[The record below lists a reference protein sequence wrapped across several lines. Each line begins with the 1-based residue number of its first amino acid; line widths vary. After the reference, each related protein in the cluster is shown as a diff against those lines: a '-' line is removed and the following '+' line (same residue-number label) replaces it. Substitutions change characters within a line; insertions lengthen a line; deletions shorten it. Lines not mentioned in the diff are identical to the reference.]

1 MAFDFTSR
9 PLRPRKAD
17 RLFGPDL
24 PDESGDHAHLG
35 SDPDA
40 YTLGYRRAAEHLS
53 TYALA
58 NPRECGQLA
67 YPIVFLYRHHIELA
81 LKRIIYWVPW
91 TLKRDL
97 TEQEKK
103 NLGNHKLDRL
113 WGDLEP
119 IFGSVCQA
127 VGWSKPSVVDL
138 EGVREY
144 VRQLSAIDPTS
155 TNFRYWKS
163 KDGNPSL
170 PDGLRSFNIRH
181 FSEMMSRLADFI
193 EALGTATAAAGEMRD
208 DYDDAFGIDETC

>member
-91 TLKRDL
+91 ALKRDL

-138 EGVREY
+138 EGDGHAANY
-144 VRQLSAIDPTS
+144 QQLIPLRRTSDIGNRRTAIHHYQMVSDHS
-155 TNFRYWKS
+155 
-163 KDGNPSL
+163 
-170 PDGLRSFNIRH
+170 I
-181 FSEMMSRLADFI
+181 
-193 EALGTATAAAGEMRD
+193 
-208 DYDDAFGIDETC
+208 FGISPR